1 MTRKEKVAKKNAEK
15 QAQVVTPIDNQR
27 IENKIDDKGIAT
39 AQLQN
44 QKVNQSSAKGKE
56 INWVAG
62 PSTREL
68 KRVAGPNAD
77 KLGFTLE
84 KVDGS
89 NHRYK
94 VKQPEYQ
101 ENINKI
107 DFKMPTGATQ
117 QKATGA
123 PNVVRP
129 AEPKPL
135 TFSDYLAKQRE
146 NLKQDKT
153 DAEKMQKYYALTDV
167 FNALGKMGGAA
178 VGGAIGGNML
188 DSAPAVGEYQQSRGY
203 LDAFERAKQ
212 ANDRLR
218 ALDEQEFTLAYNR
231 QQQEEERDYRH
242 REQELDRQWQ
252 LKLYDYKTQI
262 EQAIAEK
269 DWARSAQ
276 LKLQMAKDEQAHA
289 MALQRLRN
297 YGALA
302 EKQAGYDISKWQA
315 ETYNTTPIGFADGTS
330 IAVPDNYYQGLVN
343 YFMNADWDG
352 RRVTK
357 DNVTEYIKTHPA
369 EAMEFLS
376 RFGIGGQTIA
386 AAPKNTETPAAAAA
400 PANSTGSQHYYY
412 NQMSDQSMP
421 APAQTF
427 ENAKQQAPATQ
438 ATSTPATNEQETNIG
453 DDLLKYERKQ

>member
-15 QAQVVTPIDNQR
+15 QAKVVTPIDNQR

-39 AQLQN
+39 AQLQKATGAPSLEN
-44 QKVNQSSAKGKE
+44 RSIEAEDELTAIKGPRAAELGMSVDENNAVKYPDYQR
-56 INWVAG
+56 NAG
-62 PSTREL
+62 YAIR
-68 KRVAGPNAD
+68 D
-77 KLGFTLE
+77 I
-84 KVDGS
+84 
-89 NHRYK
+89 
-94 VKQPEYQ
+94 KQ
-101 ENINKI
+101 
-107 DFKMPTGATQ
+107 KMPTGATQ

-123 PNVVRP
+123 PKVVRP

-188 DSAPAVGEYQQSRGY
+188 DSAPAVGEYQQNRGY

-297 YGALA
+297 SGALA

-315 ETYNTTPIGFADGTS
+315 ETYNTTPIGFSDGTS

-343 YFMNADWDG
+343 YFMNADWNG

-357 DNVTEYIKTHPA
+357 DNVTEYIKHHPE

-376 RFGIGGQTIA
+376 RFGIGGKAATATSSPKSPQETSSTSAEQTGG
-386 AAPKNTETPAAAAA
+386 KKY
-400 PANSTGSQHYYY
+400 YYY
-412 NQMSDQSMP
+412 NPMADKTMP

-427 ENAKQQAPATQ
+427 ENQEQPQQQ
-438 ATSTPATNEQETNIG
+438 VQKTSDSVGSSEKSVSKEQETNIG
-453 DDLLKYERKQ
+453 DDLLKYERK

>member
-15 QAQVVTPIDNQR
+15 QAKVVTPIDNQR

-39 AQLQN
+39 AQLKKPADITLN
-44 QKVNQSSAKGKE
+44 AISNPTNTQSTA
-56 INWVAG
+56 VA
-62 PSTREL
+62 
-68 KRVAGPNAD
+68 VD
-77 KLGFTLE
+77 KI
-84 KVDGS
+84 
-89 NHRYK
+89 
-94 VKQPEYQ
+94 QQ
-101 ENINKI
+101 
-107 DFKMPTGATQ
+107 KMPTGATQ
-117 QKATGA
+117 QKATGVSE
-123 PNVVRP
+123 VVT
-129 AEPKPL
+129 KPL
-135 TFSDYLAKQRE
+135 TFSDYFAKQRE
-146 NLKQDKT
+146 KLKQDKT

-231 QQQEEERDYRH
+231 QQQAEERDYRH

-297 YGALA
+297 SGALA

-330 IAVPDNYYQGLVN
+330 ISVPDNYYQGLVN
-343 YFMNADWDG
+343 YFLNTEWGDK

-357 DNVTEYIKTHPA
+357 DNVTEYIKQHPK
-369 EAMEFLS
+369 ETMEFLS
-376 RFGIGGQTIA
+376 RFGIGGNA
-386 AAPKNTETPAAAAA
+386 ATVTSAPK
-400 PANSTGSQHYYY
+400 STQEVVESVPKGYYY
-412 NQMSDQSMP
+412 NPVSDKVMISPTQTSQS
-421 APAQTF
+421 AEQTQ
-427 ENAKQQAPATQ
+427 EPVVKANQK
-438 ATSTPATNEQETNIG
+438 PATNEQEINIG

>member
-1 MTRKEKVAKKNAEK
+1 MTRKEKVAMKDAEK
-15 QAQVVTPIDNQR
+15 QAKVVTPIDNQR

-39 AQLQN
+39 AQLQKPADITLN
-44 QKVNQSSAKGKE
+44 AISNPTNAQSTAVAVDKIQQK
-56 INWVAG
+56 I
-62 PSTREL
+62 
-68 KRVAGPNAD
+68 
-77 KLGFTLE
+77 
-84 KVDGS
+84 
-89 NHRYK
+89 
-94 VKQPEYQ
+94 
-101 ENINKI
+101 
-107 DFKMPTGATQ
+107 PTGATQ

-123 PNVVRP
+123 PKVVRP

-297 YGALA
+297 SGALA

-343 YFMNADWDG
+343 YFMNAEWNG

-357 DNVTEYIKTHPA
+357 DNVTEYIKHHPE

-376 RFGIGGQTIA
+376 RFGIGGKA
-386 AAPKNTETPAAAAA
+386 ATVTSAPTSSQEASA
-400 PANSTGSQHYYY
+400 PTAKQSSEKYFYY
-412 NQMSDQSMP
+412 NPMSNQTMV

-427 ENAKQQAPATQ
+427 ENKEQPQQQ
-438 ATSTPATNEQETNIG
+438 VQKTSDSVGSSEKSVSKEQEINIG
-453 DDLLKYERKQ
+453 DDLLKYERK

>member
-15 QAQVVTPIDNQR
+15 QAKVVTPIDNQH

-39 AQLQN
+39 AQLKKPADITLN
-44 QKVNQSSAKGKE
+44 AISNPTNTQSTA
-56 INWVAG
+56 VA
-62 PSTREL
+62 
-68 KRVAGPNAD
+68 VD
-77 KLGFTLE
+77 KI
-84 KVDGS
+84 
-89 NHRYK
+89 
-94 VKQPEYQ
+94 QQ
-101 ENINKI
+101 
-107 DFKMPTGATQ
+107 KMPTGATQ
-117 QKATGA
+117 QKATGVSE
-123 PNVVRP
+123 VVT
-129 AEPKPL
+129 KPL

-297 YGALA
+297 SGALA

-343 YFMNADWDG
+343 YFMNADWNG

-357 DNVTEYIKTHPA
+357 DNVTEYIKHHPE

-376 RFGIGGQTIA
+376 RFGIGGKSATATSSPKSPQETSSTSAEQTGGN
-386 AAPKNTETPAAAAA
+386 KY
-400 PANSTGSQHYYY
+400 YYY
-412 NQMSDQSMP
+412 NPMTDQTMP

-427 ENAKQQAPATQ
+427 ENQEQPQSSST
-438 ATSTPATNEQETNIG
+438 TSKEEEIDYEQFKE
-453 DDLLKYERKQ
+453 KK